1 MTNGLASQLPPG
13 YKYISNIHARAAIAF
28 TPDLDITRH
37 TSEFQNDRDI
47 AAGVLNTDKGQ
58 ILIASIYCDINKDF
72 SALENA
78 STLAKK
84 LNYPL
89 LAGADSNAWSELWG
103 PKENGRGR
111 TLEELLLTEG
121 IDVENRRQNIPT
133 FDNGRGSSFIDLTL
147 SRDIPGEI
155 RNWSVKRS
163 EDSDH
168 NYIHCELNLNSEK
181 NETQYWKETDWEAY
195 TNELLDRMGSDNKI
209 TRLLL
214 DRAKTDPKLHAHD
227 IKPGQEQQAR

>member
-1 MTNGLASQLPPG
+1 M
-13 YKYISNIHARAAIAF
+13 
-28 TPDLDITRH
+28 
-37 TSEFQNDRDI
+37 
-47 AAGVLNTDKGQ
+47 
-58 ILIASIYCDINKDF
+58 
-72 SALENA
+72 
-78 STLAKK
+78 
-84 LNYPL
+84 
-89 LAGADSNAWSELWG
+89 
-103 PKENGRGR
+103 
-111 TLEELLLTEG
+111 EEILLTEG

-195 TNELLDRMGSDNKI
+195 AAEVQRTTADLYRPKIFTPSNLDRMAEEA
-209 TRLLL
+209 TTVLREAL
-214 DRAKTDPKLHAHD
+214 
-227 IKPGQEQQAR
+227 